1 MFCALDVLHKEEIE
15 VDFTVLKVGDHVQFY
30 EPHRTL
36 GDPTAFHTAEI
47 LSIVDGDNPL
57 VLSSRFMLSRHN
69 FVRKVVP
76 GVPVD
81 DDLDSPSKTEAHW
94 RKVEQY
100 TLICGGAHGHAAP
113 YDRAAE
119 NAKTNAR
126 RLIRKTIRKVAQSN
140 GLCLRDALNYNK

>member
-1 MFCALDVLHKEEIE
+1 ME

-69 FVRKVVP
+69 KVKKIVP
-76 GVPVD
+76 GVDVD
-81 DDLDSPSKTEAHW
+81 DDVDEPSEMDPHW
-94 RKVEQY
+94 HFIESY
-100 TLICGGAHGHAAP
+100 ILTCGGTHGHTTAFH
-113 YDRAAE
+113 RAAD
-119 NAKTNAR
+119 NAKKNAR
-126 RLIRKTIRKVAQSN
+126 LMRRQIKSRIRKESRNN
-140 GLCLRDALNYNK
+140 GLCLEDVFSHK